1 MLPINNHTKT
11 IHCKCGSKSKR
22 IMSAPAF
29 VVPGG
34 PTYEAKAEAETRRM
48 VAENKK
54 AHNVID
60 K

>member
-1 MLPINNHTKT
+1 MLPINHHTKT

-48 VAENKK
+48 VADNKK
-54 AHNVID
+54 KHS
-60 K
+60 